1 MSSYVSAEL
10 RQRVVERANSRC
22 EYCLLH
28 QRDAALFDHE
38 IDHIIAKKH
47 RGQTTSDN
55 LTLAC
60 FECNRYKGSDISSID
75 PQTNKVIP
83 LFNPRQDSWADHF
96 TFEGPSIIPL
106 TAVGRVTVFLLRLN
120 VEPRVRRREGLIA
133 LGRYPG

>member
-10 RQRVVERANSRC
+10 RQLVVERADERC

-38 IDHIIAKKH
+38 IDHVIAEKH
-47 RGQTTSDN
+47 RGQTADDN

-75 PQTNKVIP
+75 PQTNELTP
-83 LFNPRQDSWADHF
+83 LFNPRQQIWANHF
-96 TFEGPSIIPL
+96 ILEGSLIVPL
-106 TAVGRVTVFLLRLN
+106 TAVGRVTVVLLRLN

-133 LGRYPG
+133 LGKYPG